1 MVIISQGVSQ
11 GVIFFKS
18 LAEFITDVLFRLLK
32 CFDHFLDDERLFY
45 RLRHYLEK
53 HIFQAL
59 FIDIW

>member
-1 MVIISQGVSQ
+1 MVIISQGDSQ

-45 RLRHYLEK
+45 RLRHY
-53 HIFQAL
+53 
-59 FIDIW
+59 